1 MNLRPFAV
9 SAAAIAILWACPF
22 DQSLR
27 EYLTLRFW
35 SPFTKRPANFEKPNV
50 RRVSR
55 AFAGMGPATSS
66 SPLDQ
71 LRILYR
77 GISSPIETPLDIAPF
92 RKALATARSSR
103 SLTPRDREEID
114 LLDAKIDIRAGAPAN
129 PQPLRSAK
137 SKLQN
142 FLARAKTPELI
153 SEARGWLAYVH
164 LLLGDDTAAGKI
176 YLDELNRDGSNLSRE
191 TLINSLAITYGHNGG
206 PQLVEDLDQ
215 YFDTPH
221 HAAFAL
227 QILTNPS
234 PKPPRDIPGMNP
246 GPATTKSHYPRLR
259 RLLEQHKSL
268 FSTPEGAGTLT
279 LLAMRTALHAAD
291 PSTAARIADATAA
304 DAGVR
309 HSTDFLWMHAAS
321 LFLTRKYSE
330 AAVPLLALFQ
340 LPAALPRHRAAAAQA
355 LCGVYM
361 KTGDIPNRLRYA
373 LWLDAG
379 IPKSVR
385 YPSDLFDLSIYW
397 AVSGFDVNL
406 LLEIEASTQQ
416 LESFAR
422 HNPNHPGIAKLR
434 YALAVRLARDNRY
447 TESAALYQSLGVPWR
462 ADRMRTLAA
471 LHAKSQ
477 SSEHAAYALAKFLSE
492 NQEKVYFNDRL
503 WDGYQRYAL
512 LADADSRLNRAERE
526 AQITAERQ
534 LKDDQEERWRAY
546 LLLRPLAENAKDR
559 TLRRNATVLALEC
572 LVRISDRFGR
582 TEEIV
587 AAIRSL
593 RATL

>member
-1 MNLRPFAV
+1 MNLRPLVV
-9 SAAAIAILWACPF
+9 SAAAIAFLWACPF

-35 SPFTKRPANFEKPNV
+35 SPFTKRPANFEKYNV
-50 RRVSR
+50 RRVSH
-55 AFAGMGPATSS
+55 AYAGMGPASSS
-66 SPLDQ
+66 SPLDE

-77 GISSPIETPLDIAPF
+77 GISSPIETSLDIAPF
-92 RKALATARSSR
+92 RKALAAARSSR
-103 SLTPRDREEID
+103 GLTTRDREEID

-129 PQPLRSAK
+129 PQPLRSAR

-142 FLARAKTPELI
+142 FLARAKIPELL
-153 SEARGWLAYVH
+153 SEARGWLAYAH
-164 LLLGDDTAAGKI
+164 LLLGDQTSAGKI
-176 YLDELNRDGSNLSRE
+176 YLDELNRDGSNLSRD
-191 TLINSLAITYGHNGG
+191 TLINSLAITYGHDGG
-206 PQLVEDLDQ
+206 PQLVKDLDQ

-234 PKPPRDIPGMNP
+234 PKPLPDITGMNP
-246 GPATTKSHYPRLR
+246 GPATTKSHYSRIRL
-259 RLLEQHKSL
+259 LLEQHKSL

-291 PSTAARIADATAA
+291 PATAA
-304 DAGVR
+304 SIASATSADAGIR
-309 HSTDFLWMHAAS
+309 GATDFLWMHAAS
-321 LFLTRKYSE
+321 LFLTRRY
-330 AAVPLLALFQ
+330 AASAEPLLALFH
-340 LPAALPRHRAAAAQA
+340 LPTALPRHRAAAAHA

-361 KTGDIPNRLRYA
+361 KTGDITNRLRYA

-379 IPKSVR
+379 IPKDIR
-385 YPSDLFDLSIYW
+385 YPSDLFDFSIYW

-416 LESFAR
+416 LESFNR
-422 HNPNHPGIAKLR
+422 DNPNYPGIAKLR

-447 TESAALYQSLGVPWR
+447 AESAALYQSLGVPWR
-462 ADRMRTLAA
+462 AERMRTLDA
-471 LHAKSQ
+471 LNIKSQ
-477 SSEHAAYALAKFLSE
+477 SSEQGAYALAIFLSE

-526 AQITAERQ
+526 VQIAAERK

-546 LLLRPLAENAKDR
+546 LLLRPLAVNAKDR
-559 TLRRNATVLALEC
+559 ALRRNATLLALEC

-582 TEEIV
+582 AEEIA

-593 RATL
+593 RANL